1 MNPLA
6 NSSIR
11 AGCVRVITTP
21 ARSPDYTF
29 LSSNYTYNISYFL
42 VVRDG
47 VP

>member
-29 LSSNYTYNISYFL
+29 LSSNFDTYNSYFL
-42 VVRDG
+42 VARDG